1 MIPLD
6 ALRAMPLFADLSEDC
21 MRWVC
26 TQLTE
31 VSLVPGDVLVSEG
44 EPSRGFFIL
53 LHGEMNVLKQND
65 GQPLP
70 AGHHV
75 APAFFGEVPLL
86 AQTSVPVTLRA
97 VGPCRLGRLADSA
110 FRKLL
115 GDSPEFSKVIFRT
128 MAQRLG
134 GMESFVRQREKMAA
148 LGTLAAGLAHELNN
162 PAAAIARVVDRLRHV
177 LDALYEASEA
187 LQSSRLP
194 LPSCGALERV
204 RERGEQ
210 SVKENQPINPLVAA
224 EREDEVSD
232 WLSGQGVDKGWLLA
246 PTLVAGG
253 ITPSDLQALGDAVGR
268 DNLPASVRWVASSVE
283 LATLLDEAGR
293 GSARISD
300 LVKALKSYSYE
311 GQAPLQEVDLHDGIE
326 DTLTIMRHKLKQ
338 GVNVVRDYDR
348 TLPKVLVYGS
358 ELNQVWTNL
367 IDNAADAL
375 NGRGTITI
383 RTRRRGEHA
392 VVEIGDDGPGIPAEI
407 QPRVFD
413 PFFTTKPL
421 GEGTGLGLDITY
433 RSVVNRHRGHI
444 RLTSNPG
451 DTRFEVTLP
460 IARAVVLA
468 DTEKV

>member
-6 ALRAMPLFADLSEDC
+6 LLRAMPLFADLSEDC
-21 MRWVC
+21 MHWVC
-26 TQLTE
+26 TQITE
-31 VSLVPGDVLVSEG
+31 VSLAPGEVLVGEG

-53 LHGEMNVLKQND
+53 LEGEMSVLKQND

-70 AGHHV
+70 AGHHI

-86 AQTSVPVTLRA
+86 AQTPVPVTLRA
-97 VGPCRLGRLADSA
+97 MVPCRLGRLAEGA

-115 GDSPEFSKVIFRT
+115 ADSPEFGKVIFRT

-134 GMESFVRQREKMAA
+134 GLESFARQREKMAA

-177 LDALYEASEA
+177 LDTLYDATEA
-187 LQSSRLP
+187 LQGRN
-194 LPSCGALERV
+194 LPSTSCGSLERL
-204 RERGEQ
+204 RERADAA
-210 SVKENQPINPLVAA
+210 VKENAAVDPIAA
-224 EREDEVSD
+224 ADREDELSD
-232 WLSGQGVDKGWLLA
+232 WLTQHAVEQPWLIA

-253 ITPSDLQALGDAVGR
+253 ISPADLDALRQAVGIEHFSAAVQWVA
-268 DNLPASVRWVASSVE
+268 ASVEV
-283 LATLLDEAGR
+283 ATLLDEAGR
-293 GSARISD
+293 GAARVSD

-311 GQAPLQEVDLHDGIE
+311 GQAPMQEVDLHDGIE

-338 GVNVVRDYDR
+338 GIEVVRDFDR

-375 NGRGTITI
+375 GGSGTITI

-392 VVEIGDDGPGIPAEI
+392 VVVIGDDGPGIPAQI

-421 GEGTGLGLDITY
+421 GQGTGLGLDITY
-433 RSVVNRHRGHI
+433 RTIVNRHRGHI
-444 RLTSNPG
+444 RLESKPG
-451 DTRFEVTLP
+451 DTRFEVMLP
-460 IARAVVLA
+460 IARGSA
-468 DTEKV
+468 DTDGKR